1 MPPRIARFA
10 LVTAL
15 PCLLRKRAARAASAR
30 NPAAR
35 ARRTRV
41 ERSRPAR
48 GRVRKRTRIGAAV
61 SPGLALF
68 LLVLFVLVAL
78 AGASF
83 FRHTVAVLVVFLALP
98 LGLVL
103 KAAFGTGVSVFA
115 IGLLAAV
122 IAVIHTIADTLTVL
136 RSANRA
142 SRKSSLTLADDRA
155 EKSQSERSRIA
166 A

>member
-10 LVTAL
+10 LVPAL
-15 PCLLRKRAARAASAR
+15 PCLLRERAARAASPRDPTAHAR
-30 NPAAR
+30 H
-35 ARRTRV
+35 TRV
-41 ERSRPAR
+41 ERPGWAR
-48 GRVRKRTRIGAAV
+48 RRVRERTRIGAAL

-83 FRHTVAVLVVFLALP
+83 FRHTLAVLLVFLALP

-122 IAVIHTIADTLTVL
+122 IAVIHTIADTLRLL
-136 RSANRA
+136 RAANRPTRRSPPA
-142 SRKSSLTLADDRA
+142 RSEEDR
-155 EKSQSERSRIA
+155 RRRIA